1 MSRSG
6 ILGYQQGNGR
16 HPADDGSMERVFDP
30 ADGRDHIA
38 RVGGIELLFI

>member
-1 MSRSG
+1 MSGSG

-16 HPADDGSMERVFDP
+16 HPADDGSMDGVSDP
-30 ADGRDHIA
+30 ADGRDAIA